1 MGSRPVFCRLADV
14 DDRRS
19 PVYRIFCRSLES
31 SATIFEISSANYG
44 IDSSICRTC
53 VAPSSIPER
62 IRLPL
67 DMDHVAGGLR
77 GHEDQRNIPSLEAGI
92 YDATV
97 VGIVRYTTISAVYVC
112 FGFLAV
118 TAWRLI
124 FGRQADVP
132 RLIRTS
138 LIARATGLILAFVL
152 FYIGIFLIEP

>member
-1 MGSRPVFCRLADV
+1 MSLAAFVVMRTSAISRL
-14 DDRRS
+14 
-19 PVYRIFCRSLES
+19 Y
-31 SATIFEISSANYG
+31 
-44 IDSSICRTC
+44 
-53 VAPSSIPER
+53 
-62 IRLPL
+62 
-67 DMDHVAGGLR
+67 
-77 GHEDQRNIPSLEAGI
+77 EAGI